1 MEIDDFKGKLNI
13 AENNINTLNDTI
25 KNLKESITLKDDQ
38 LNTIKG
44 SISLK
49 DDQIKTLDSSLKLKD
64 EKIASLEKTLEAKST
79 EASSVNAELMA
90 EKDKKIEELQKEI
103 ELLNDELSKADED
116 LETLELEN
124 EKMKKAFS
132 ESAVTKIPDFTDVDI
147 KKSEI
152 LEKMHEI
159 LKNALHSVIIAVPN
173 ISDLQDLYLYELRS
187 SVNLK
192 ISCGINPGLSEHAEL
207 LDEYESLDNM
217 AIRNFEGSDRYV
229 LIKDG
234 DELLFAVIGKN
245 EFNHL
250 VIHTRDSAHIRLL
263 NSLVMEAWL
272 RSRKLNS

>member
-1 MEIDDFKGKLNI
+1 MEIDDLKGKLSN

-25 KNLKESITLKDDQ
+25 RNLKESITLKDDQ

-49 DDQIKTLDSSLKLKD
+49 DDQINTLSSSLKLKE
-64 EKIASLEKTLEAKST
+64 EKIVSLEKTLDAKST
-79 EASSVNAELMA
+79 ETSSVNAELIA

-124 EKMKKAFS
+124 EKLKKAFS
-132 ESAVTKIPDFTDVDI
+132 ESAVTKIPDFTEVDI

-152 LEKMHEI
+152 MDKMREI
-159 LKNALHSVIIAVPN
+159 LKNATHSVTIAVPN
-173 ISDLQDLYLYELRS
+173 INDLQELYLYELRS

-192 ISCGINPGLSEHAEL
+192 ISCEINPSIEGHAEL

-217 AIRNFEGSDRYV
+217 AIRNYDGSDRYV
-229 LIKDG
+229 LLKDG
-234 DELLFAVIGKN
+234 DELLFAVMGKN
-245 EFNHL
+245 ESNHL

-263 NSLVMEAWL
+263 SSLVMDAWL
-272 RSRKLNS
+272 RSRKL